1 MTTIFQRVNDAL
13 ATLSPAIPFGM
24 DTFKQAGSSALP
36 SQYITYQLIDG
47 FPAAH
52 ADNAEI
58 MRGYRVQVNIM
69 SDTGLAVLPD
79 VNAVMLAAG
88 FTKGPERPLPKNE
101 STGHYVLAKDYFYLE
116 VL

>member
-1 MTTIFQRVNDAL
+1 MATIFQRVNDAL

-24 DTFKQAGSSALP
+24 DTFLQVGASALP

-47 FPAAH
+47 VPEAH
-52 ADNAEI
+52 ADNVET
-58 MRGYRVQVNIM
+58 MRTYRVQVNIM

-88 FTKGPERPLPKNE
+88 FTKGPERPLPKDDA
-101 STGHYVLAKDYFYLE
+101 SSHYVLAKDYFYLE
-116 VL
+116 TL

>member
-1 MTTIFQRVNDAL
+1 MATIFQRANDAL
-13 ATLSPAIPFGM
+13 AALSPAIPFAM
-24 DTFKQAGSSALP
+24 DTFKQVGSAALP
-36 SQYITYQLIDG
+36 SQYITYQLISG
-47 FPAAH
+47 VPEAH
-52 ADNAEI
+52 ADNAET
-58 MRGYRVQVNIM
+58 MRSYRVQVNIM

-88 FTKGPERPLPKNE
+88 FTKGPERSLPKNE

>member
-1 MTTIFQRVNDAL
+1 MATIFQRVNDAL
-13 ATLSPAIPFGM
+13 ATLSPTIPFAMG
-24 DTFKQAGSSALP
+24 TYEQVGSSTLP

-47 FPAAH
+47 FPEAH
-52 ADNAEI
+52 ADNAET
-58 MRGYRVQVNIM
+58 MRTYRVQVNIM

-79 VNAVMLAAG
+79 VNTAMLAAG
-88 FTKGPERPLPKNE
+88 FTKGPERTLPKDE

>member
-1 MTTIFQRVNDAL
+1 MATIFQRVNDAL

-24 DTFKQAGSSALP
+24 DIFKQVGSAALP
-36 SQYITYQLIDG
+36 SQYITYQLLSGVAED
-47 FPAAH
+47 H
-52 ADNAEI
+52 ADNQET
-58 MRGYRVQVNIM
+58 MRTYRVQVNIM

-79 VNAVMLAAG
+79 VNTAMLAAG
-88 FTKGPERPLPKNE
+88 FTKGPERALPKDE